1 MPLLHAICGNSKKDR
16 VYPQRKGN
24 KTPPSPLS
32 LRKQTG
38 SYPMADNT
46 RMQEEMR
53 ALQEQIAT
61 LKDSLTSQGYSVADQ
76 VRDTASSA
84 FSGAA
89 RKVDGATRYARNEAA
104 SVAGIVREH
113 PTATSTALLGA
124 ALVGGLLGYLLGS
137 QTAEEPRRRWY

>member
-1 MPLLHAICGNSKKDR
+1 
-16 VYPQRKGN
+16 
-24 KTPPSPLS
+24 
-32 LRKQTG
+32 
-38 SYPMADNT
+38 MADNT

-53 ALQEQIAT
+53 ALQDQIAN

-84 FSGAA
+84 FNGAA

-113 PTATSTALLGA
+113 PTATSTALLGM
-124 ALVGGLLGYLLGS
+124 ALVGGVLGYLLGS

>member
-1 MPLLHAICGNSKKDR
+1 MI
-16 VYPQRKGN
+16 GN
-24 KTPPSPLS
+24 KTPWSPLT

-53 ALQEQIAT
+53 ALQDQIAN
-61 LKDSLTSQGYSVADQ
+61 LKDSLTAQGYSVADQ

-84 FSGAA
+84 LNGAA

-113 PTATSTALLGA
+113 PTATSTALLGM
-124 ALVGGLLGYLLGS
+124 ALVGGVLGYLLGS
-137 QTAEEPRRRWY
+137 QTTEEPRRRWY